1 MDEKIITQK
10 EHKIIMENRKKI
22 VVGGV
27 DKVES
32 VNLTQICLQVGNSML
47 FLSGN
52 NLHVDKLDVAA
63 GHVEITGQIDALKY
77 ADKKQNFFK
86 RIFK

>member
-32 VNLTQICLQVGNSML
+32 VNLTQICLQVGTVI
-47 FLSGN
+47 FVSG
-52 NLHVDKLDVAA
+52 
-63 GHVEITGQIDALKY
+63 
-77 ADKKQNFFK
+77 
-86 RIFK
+86 R

>member
-32 VNLTQICLQVGNSML
+32 VNLTQICLQVGTSML

-52 NLHVDKLDVAA
+52 NLHVDKLDVSA
-63 GHVEITGQIDALKY
+63 GHVEIIGQIDALKY